1 MLPSA
6 AENEENDLLQNMR
19 HEIACAFSFQRHE
32 QNRLEAYSMYQ
43 AERGRRQKGKRQK
56 PRPASQVELDSYD
69 RMYLRISPLDEG

>member
-6 AENEENDLLQNMR
+6 AENEENDLLQTICDMKLR
-19 HEIACAFSFQRHE
+19 RK
-32 QNRLEAYSMYQ
+32 
-43 AERGRRQKGKRQK
+43 RQKAEGYNKRQK